1 MSPEIIAMLVM
12 GVALAALMFAQM
24 ILSEHDRINKRI
36 DRLERLSGV
45 GASFERPT
53 ESLEQ
58 RVAYLEGLIKG
69 RTGENPF

>member
-12 GVALAALMFAQM
+12 GAALAALMVVHM
-24 ILSEHDRINKRI
+24 IFSEHNRINKRI
-36 DRLERLSGV
+36 DRLERLNGV
-45 GASFERPT
+45 GGPFERPT

-69 RTGENPF
+69 RTGKNPF